1 MTRHSSHT
9 ELLRFHWS
17 DLPCRV
23 LGPHITP
30 HTEGGGEISSHTDG
44 LTPLTRGRRGGGDGG
59 HSGGGGGGGVR
70 GGDSNGGG
78 GL

>member
-23 LGPHITP
+23 LSPHITP

-44 LTPLTRGRRGGGDGG
+44 LTPLTRGRRGDGSGGG
-59 HSGGGGGGGVR
+59 HSDG
-70 GGDSNGGG
+70 GGDSDGGG